1 MTEWAEING
10 TRTAYEI
17 AGQGPPLLLI
27 HGAEGGRKMFAP
39 FAQALATD
47 FTVIAYDQRDCGETT
62 NEPRASTLE
71 ELASDAAALLRV
83 LGFPSAFVFGT
94 SFGGRVAQLL
104 AVRCPDLVKGVILG
118 STWPLP
124 LALPSLNPS
133 GIARLM
139 ELRTGLPATA
149 TAFAEMFAP
158 AAFLGQHPG
167 LRDQLAGMT
176 GDPER
181 SARRRPVIADG
192 SSAEAGEIAVPTL
205 LIAGTLDQ
213 IVPPAVTL
221 GMADCIAGARQVV
234 LRDVGHTTTLQVPGD
249 VAGHVRDFARSL
261 HA

>member
-1 MTEWAEING
+1 MTQWAEINA
-10 TRTAYEI
+10 TRTAYDV

-39 FAQALATD
+39 FARALGPD
-47 FTVIAYDQRDCGETT
+47 FTVITYDQRDCGETA

-71 ELASDAAALLRV
+71 ELASDAAALLQA
-83 LGFPSAFVFGT
+83 LGVPAVFVYGT

-104 AVRCPDLVKGVILG
+104 AIRRPDLVKGLILG

-124 LALPSLNPS
+124 QALPSLNPS

-139 ELRTGLPATA
+139 QLRAGLPETA

-158 AAFLGQHPG
+158 AAFLGEHPE
-167 LRDQLAGMT
+167 LRGQLAGMT
-176 GDPER
+176 GDRER

-192 SSAEAGEIAVPTL
+192 SAAEAREIAVPTL

-234 LRDVGHTTTLQVPGD
+234 LPDVGHTTTLQVPGD
-249 VAGHVRDFARSL
+249 VAGHVRDFARSF

>member
-10 TRTAYEI
+10 TRTAYEVV
-17 AGQGPPLLLI
+17 GQGPPLLLI

-39 FAQALATD
+39 FVQAFAPD
-47 FTVIAYDQRDCGETT
+47 FTVITYDQRDCGETV

-71 ELASDAAALLRV
+71 ELARDAAALLQA
-83 LGFPSAFVFGT
+83 LGHPAAFVYGT

-104 AVRCPDLVKGVILG
+104 AVRRPDLVRGLILG

-139 ELRTGLPATA
+139 QLRAGLPQTA
-149 TAFAEMFAP
+149 MAFAEMFAP
-158 AAFLGQHPG
+158 AVFLGEHPA

-176 GDPER
+176 GEPER

-192 SSAEAGEIAVPTL
+192 SSAQAAAIAVPTL

-213 IVPPAVTL
+213 IVPPSVTL
-221 GMADCIAGARQVV
+221 GMADRITGARRVV
-234 LRDVGHTTTLQVPGD
+234 LPDVGHTTTLQVPGV
-249 VAGHVRDFARSL
+249 VAGHVRDFAQSL
-261 HA
+261 DA